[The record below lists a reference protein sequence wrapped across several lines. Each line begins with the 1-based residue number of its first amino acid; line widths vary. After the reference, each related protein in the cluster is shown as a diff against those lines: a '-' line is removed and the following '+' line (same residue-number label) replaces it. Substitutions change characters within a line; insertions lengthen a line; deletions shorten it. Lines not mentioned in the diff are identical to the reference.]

1 MFPSMAKFARGDR
14 VVILGG
20 RYQARMGR
28 VSRPTDITT
37 SMNEVELDGSGRIVR
52 VLNKHLVRIPDS
64 PQTTWEWLTTPGW

>member
-1 MFPSMAKFARGDR
+1 MAKFAKGDR

-20 RYQARMGR
+20 RHQARTGR

-37 SMNEVELDGSGRIVR
+37 SMNEVELDGSGRTVR
-52 VLNKHLVRIPDS
+52 VLNKHLVRISDP